1 MNNYYKDILE
11 DIIEYDE
18 KFVVIWCCCDIITD
32 EHGYS
37 IKDLQED
44 SFWRIIGRGDDK
56 DIIESLKETEIKVEE
71 EGEYEIKAIMK
82 WESPE
87 YDCYGRV
94 TYPGALIVEYLET
107 KFIQTFTQRERDSKL
122 KILFDIDLF

>member
-1 MNNYYKDILE
+1 MNHYKDILE
-11 DIIEYDE
+11 EILEYDK
-18 KFVVIWCCCDIITD
+18 KFVVIWGCCDIITD
-32 EHGYS
+32 EHGYKR
-37 IKDLQED
+37 IKDIQED
-44 SFWRIIGRGDDK
+44 SFWRVIGRGDDK
-56 DIIESLKETEIKVEE
+56 DIIESLKEEEIKVDS

-122 KILFDIDLF
+122 DILFDIDLF

>member
-1 MNNYYKDILE
+1 MNHYKDILE
-11 DIIEYDE
+11 EILEYDK
-18 KFVVIWCCCDIITD
+18 KFVVIWGCFDIITD
-32 EHGYS
+32 EHGYKR
-37 IKDLQED
+37 IKDMQED
-44 SFWRIIGRGDDK
+44 SFWKVIGRGDYK
-56 DIIESLKETEIKVEE
+56 DIIESLKEEEIKVED

-87 YDCYGRV
+87 YDFYGRV

-122 KILFDIDLF
+122 DILFDIDLF